1 MNKEEIK
8 KEFKINVKD
17 IAYIAVFVALITV
30 CSYIQVPLPVPFTLQ
45 LFAIF
50 LAIYL
55 LGPFKSFLTILLYLL
70 LGLIGVP
77 VFANFKAGIS
87 AFYSPT
93 GGFLIGFLIVPLIY
107 LPFYLLNNKNE
118 IFYIIS
124 MIIGLLI
131 TYIIG
136 SLFFIYVFKKGE
148 ISLLS
153 ALTITVFPFIIPDIL
168 KLILAYFIGK
178 ILKKA
183 NIIYR

>member
-1 MNKEEIK
+1 MNKEKIK
-8 KEFKINVKD
+8 NEFKIKVKD
-17 IAYIAVFVALITV
+17 IVYIALFVALITI

-45 LFAIF
+45 LFSIY

-77 VFANFKAGIS
+77 VFAGFKAGLS

-93 GGFLIGFLIVPLIY
+93 GGFLIGFLTIPLIY
-107 LPFYLLNNKNE
+107 LPFYFLNKKNE
-118 IFYIIS
+118 LFYLLS

-136 SLFFIYVFKKGE
+136 SLFFIYVFKNGQ

-168 KLILAYFIGK
+168 KLLLAYFIGRK
-178 ILKKA
+178 LKET
-183 NIIYR
+183 NIIYH

>member
-1 MNKEEIK
+1 MNKDEIK
-8 KEFKINVKD
+8 KEFKIKLKD
-17 IAYIAVFVALITV
+17 IVYIALFVALITV

-55 LGPFKSFLTILLYLL
+55 LGPFKSFITILLYLL

-77 VFANFKAGIS
+77 VFAGFKAGLS

-93 GGFLIGFLIVPLIY
+93 GGFLLGFLTKPLIY
-107 LPFYLLNNKNE
+107 LPFYIFNKKNE
-118 IFYIIS
+118 LFYLLS
-124 MIIGLLI
+124 MSIGLLI

-136 SLFFIYVFKKGE
+136 SSFFIYVFKKGE

-153 ALTITVFPFIIPDIL
+153 ALTITIFPFIIPDIL
-168 KLILAYFIGK
+168 KLILAFFIGRK
-178 ILKKA
+178 LKEA
-183 NIIYR
+183 NIIYH